1 MRRARKETHNFSSG
15 FSAGVFVLYIW
26 RNVTGKYGIERKA
39 RSPGNRTRP
48 SRFWYG
54 IVGVIGTSREK
65 GIALYGEG
73 RRRRNIFSY
82 PGSELRL
89 KREREKKGEVTKWE
103 GENVYLVYFVYTKIN
118 RWDGTKK
125 KSVRPCFTT
134 L

>member
-1 MRRARKETHNFSSG
+1 MRGCWLGEATYMRRARKETHNFSSG

-73 RRRRNIFSY
+73 RR
-82 PGSELRL
+82 G
-89 KREREKKGEVTKWE
+89 GGGVTVIWR
-103 GENVYLVYFVYTKIN
+103 GG
-118 RWDGTKK
+118 R
-125 KSVRPCFTT
+125 
-134 L
+134 